1 MMLVSSFK
9 YLILKKEKEKIEEG
23 GTGSIIYSIS
33 DCRAGA
39 TMLISSINGHV
50 CMHVCMY
57 VCMYVC
63 MCGCGVFNRYL
74 TCG

>member
-1 MMLVSSFK
+1 MLVSSLK
-9 YLILKKEKEKIEEG
+9 YLILKKEKEKIEEE

-50 CMHVCMY
+50 CM
-57 VCMYVC
+57 YVC
-63 MCGCGVFNRYL
+63 MCGCGVFNLYL
-74 TCG
+74 TCGLCSRESGTR